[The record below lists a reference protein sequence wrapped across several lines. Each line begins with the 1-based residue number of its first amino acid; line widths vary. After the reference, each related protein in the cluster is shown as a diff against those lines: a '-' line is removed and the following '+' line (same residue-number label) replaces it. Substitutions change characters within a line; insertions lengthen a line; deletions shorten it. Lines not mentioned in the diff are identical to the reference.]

1 MVSTNNSKTMESQVQ
16 PQDYVNTTSPEG
28 MRASEPAPLATLPP
42 APQSDEQWQRVGTQV
57 SVFLAELP
65 NYIGNFFNQ
74 YKQQITVVALFLAAI
89 ITVKVVLAVLDALN
103 DIPLLAPTFELIGIG
118 YSIWFVNR
126 YLLAA
131 SKRQELTQEIESLKQ
146 NVIGSQES

>member
-1 MVSTNNSKTMESQVQ
+1 MESQVQ
-16 PQDYVNTTSPEG
+16 QQEYTDTPTSDVTITSSGEIVKV
-28 MRASEPAPLATLPP
+28 PP
-42 APQSDEQWQRVGTQV
+42 APQTDEQWQKVGSQV

-65 NYIGNFFNQ
+65 NYIGTFFNQ
-74 YKQQITVVALFLAAI
+74 YKQQITVVALFIAAI
-89 ITVKVVLAVLDALN
+89 ISVKVVLAVLDALN

-131 SKRQELTQEIESLKQ
+131 SKRQELAQEIDNLKQ
-146 NVIGSQES
+146 QVIGSQEAS